1 MGCWNA
7 TCNVSRLPIFC
18 GDEIVVIPLIAVSA
32 TVTENTSY
40 ATDNFVPFSFPIVGK
55 YNDYGGIEDAVIT
68 EENDKLIRSYE
79 FYKSNGD
86 GTAPYKVEI
95 GDDMEKFI
103 SEELCGNDAYFIKTN
118 NTMTYPDG
126 LALVS
131 VFFVHKNLYD
141 TLVHEMGERIPFN
154 MSECQRDLLK
164 KKFEYEV
171 SLCRKN
177 IEDIRNMQEKN
188 LITKDFA
195 DDWKHASFGEFSA
208 LAASIFCRGEI
219 VSPCRGH
226 WKLLAEECVNFS
238 NEGIIDLAVEKALF
252 IRALS
257 ALRMGFH
264 CDSGAGSQ
272 SCETHIHYLLA
283 QYVLKYIRD
292 HTEEDQKCDTSTHP
306 EEGTKEFFFS
316 VNTNTTRRPIPDSV
330 PTVLR
335 SFR

>member
-32 TVTENTSY
+32 TVTANTSY

-55 YNDYGGIEDAVIT
+55 YNDYGGIEDAIIT

-103 SEELCGNDAYFIKTN
+103 SEELCGRDAYFIKTN
-118 NTMTYPDG
+118 NTITYPDG

-164 KKFEYEV
+164 KKFEYFQ
-171 SLCRKN
+171 R
-177 IEDIRNMQEKN
+177 
-188 LITKDFA
+188 
-195 DDWKHASFGEFSA
+195 
-208 LAASIFCRGEI
+208 
-219 VSPCRGH
+219 
-226 WKLLAEECVNFS
+226 
-238 NEGIIDLAVEKALF
+238 
-252 IRALS
+252 
-257 ALRMGFH
+257 
-264 CDSGAGSQ
+264 
-272 SCETHIHYLLA
+272 
-283 QYVLKYIRD
+283 
-292 HTEEDQKCDTSTHP
+292 
-306 EEGTKEFFFS
+306 
-316 VNTNTTRRPIPDSV
+316 
-330 PTVLR
+330 
-335 SFR
+335 

>member
-1 MGCWNA
+1 
-7 TCNVSRLPIFC
+7 
-18 GDEIVVIPLIAVSA
+18 
-32 TVTENTSY
+32 
-40 ATDNFVPFSFPIVGK
+40 
-55 YNDYGGIEDAVIT
+55 
-68 EENDKLIRSYE
+68 
-79 FYKSNGD
+79 
-86 GTAPYKVEI
+86 
-95 GDDMEKFI
+95 
-103 SEELCGNDAYFIKTN
+103 
-118 NTMTYPDG
+118 
-126 LALVS
+126 
-131 VFFVHKNLYD
+131 
-141 TLVHEMGERIPFN
+141 MGERIPFN

-272 SCETHIHYLLA
+272 NCETHIHYLLA

-292 HTEEDQKCDTSTHP
+292 HTEEGQKCDTSTHP
-306 EEGTKEFFFS
+306 EEGTKEFFFFS
-316 VNTNTTRRPIPDSV
+316 
-330 PTVLR
+330 
-335 SFR
+335 

>member
-1 MGCWNA
+1 
-7 TCNVSRLPIFC
+7 
-18 GDEIVVIPLIAVSA
+18 
-32 TVTENTSY
+32 
-40 ATDNFVPFSFPIVGK
+40 
-55 YNDYGGIEDAVIT
+55 
-68 EENDKLIRSYE
+68 
-79 FYKSNGD
+79 
-86 GTAPYKVEI
+86 
-95 GDDMEKFI
+95 MEKFI
-103 SEELCGNDAYFIKTN
+103 SEELCGRDAYFIKTN

-208 LAASIFCRGEI
+208 LAASIFCRDEI

-238 NEGIIDLAVEKALF
+238 NKEIIDLAVEKALF

-272 SCETHIHYLLA
+272 SCETHIHYILA

-292 HTEEDQKCDTSTHP
+292 HTEEGQKCDTSTHP
-306 EEGTKEFFFS
+306 EEGTKEFFFFS
-316 VNTNTTRRPIPDSV
+316 
-330 PTVLR
+330 
-335 SFR
+335 

>member
-1 MGCWNA
+1 MLERYLQRVEVA
-7 TCNVSRLPIFC
+7 DFC

-32 TVTENTSY
+32 TVTANTSY

-103 SEELCGNDAYFIKTN
+103 SEELCGSDAYFIKTN
-118 NTMTYPDG
+118 NTITYPNG

-141 TLVHEMGERIPFN
+141 TLVHEMGERVPLN

-177 IEDIRNMQEKN
+177 IEDIRNIQEKN

-195 DDWKHASFGEFSA
+195 DDWKYASFGEFSA

-272 SCETHIHYLLA
+272 SCETHIHYVLA

-292 HTEEDQKCDTSTHP
+292 HTEEGQKCDTSTHP
-306 EEGTKEFFFS
+306 EEGTKEFFFFS
-316 VNTNTTRRPIPDSV
+316 
-330 PTVLR
+330 
-335 SFR
+335 

>member
-1 MGCWNA
+1 
-7 TCNVSRLPIFC
+7 
-18 GDEIVVIPLIAVSA
+18 
-32 TVTENTSY
+32 
-40 ATDNFVPFSFPIVGK
+40 
-55 YNDYGGIEDAVIT
+55 
-68 EENDKLIRSYE
+68 
-79 FYKSNGD
+79 
-86 GTAPYKVEI
+86 
-95 GDDMEKFI
+95 
-103 SEELCGNDAYFIKTN
+103 
-118 NTMTYPDG
+118 
-126 LALVS
+126 
-131 VFFVHKNLYD
+131 
-141 TLVHEMGERIPFN
+141 MGERVPFN

-177 IEDIRNMQEKN
+177 IEDIRNIQEKN

-195 DDWKHASFGEFSA
+195 DDWKYASFGEFSA

-272 SCETHIHYLLA
+272 SCETHIHYVLA

-292 HTEEDQKCDTSTHP
+292 HTEEGQKCDTSTHP
-306 EEGTKEFFFS
+306 EEGTKEFSFFS
-316 VNTNTTRRPIPDSV
+316 
-330 PTVLR
+330 
-335 SFR
+335 

>member
-32 TVTENTSY
+32 TVTANTSY

-103 SEELCGNDAYFIKTN
+103 SEELCGSDAYFIKTN
-118 NTMTYPDG
+118 NKITYPDG

-177 IEDIRNMQEKN
+177 IEDIRNMQGKN

-195 DDWKHASFGEFSA
+195 DDWKYASFGEFSA

-272 SCETHIHYLLA
+272 SCETHIHYVLA
-283 QYVLKYIRD
+283 QYVLKYIRE
-292 HTEEDQKCDTSTHP
+292 HTEEGQKCDTSTHP
-306 EEGTKEFFFS
+306 EEGTKEFFFFS
-316 VNTNTTRRPIPDSV
+316 
-330 PTVLR
+330 
-335 SFR
+335 